1 MSELVVNGRFCL
13 QDMTGIQR
21 VGQAITAR
29 LRTPHVVIGPK
40 SSAGGMAGHAWEQA
54 ILPLKAGGRL
64 IWSSGNMGPIMAGS
78 QIVTIHDVAAIDHPE
93 WFSPNFVRLY
103 GSLWPVLAKRS
114 KQIVTVSHF
123 SKERISEVL
132 NIPGSKIEVVWNGVS
147 ESFMPAS
154 RAAIESATAS
164 LGLAGRPYFAT
175 LSTIE
180 PRKNLKLVM
189 QAWALAKPWLPQ
201 DMALLVIGSRGS
213 KAVFGIPAVDEWVDT
228 EGVFFSGYVT
238 EEMLPPLLSG
248 AHGVLYPSLY
258 EGFGL
263 PVLEA
268 MACGAPAVT
277 TRLTSLPEV
286 GGEAAL
292 YVDAEDPRDLA
303 KMLIDLASSEDLR
316 CERSAMGLARAK
328 LFTWDQA
335 AAKMDAIFARYL

>member
-1 MSELVVNGRFCL
+1 MSELVINGRFSL
-13 QDMTGIQR
+13 QEMTGIQR

-29 LRTPHVVIGPK
+29 LRTPHVIIGPK
-40 SSAGGMAGHAWEQA
+40 SSSGGMAGHAWEQT

-103 GSLWPVLAKRS
+103 GSLWPVLARRA

-132 NIPGSKIEVVWNGVS
+132 NIPRSKIEVVWNGVS
-147 ESFMPAS
+147 ESFKPAS
-154 RAAIESATAS
+154 RPAIESATAS

-189 QAWALAKPWLPQ
+189 QAWALAKPSLPP
-201 DMALLVIGSRGS
+201 DMVLLVIGSIGS
-213 KAVFGIPAVDEWVDT
+213 EAVFGTPAMHEWVGT

-248 AHGVLYPSLY
+248 AHGVLYPSTY

-268 MACGAPAVT
+268 MACGVPAVT

-303 KMLIDLASSEDLR
+303 KMLINLVSSENLR
-316 CERSAMGLARAK
+316 CERSAMGLARAR

-335 AAKMDAIFARYL
+335 AAKMDAIFAKYL